1 VVRMGCRILCSFQRC
16 QWYFLEN

>member
-1 VVRMGCRILCSFQRC
+1 VHPGCRILCSFQRC